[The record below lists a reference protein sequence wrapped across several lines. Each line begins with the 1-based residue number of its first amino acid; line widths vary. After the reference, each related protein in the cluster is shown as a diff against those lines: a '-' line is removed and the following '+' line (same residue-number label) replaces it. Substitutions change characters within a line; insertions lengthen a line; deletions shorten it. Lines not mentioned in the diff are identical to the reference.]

1 MKKIRWLLLPISL
14 VFITYFNSLNYDFVS
29 DDLAFLLNNKVLV
42 SSPVEEYFQNG
53 VWTFSSLGYSE
64 DPLYRPLA
72 LLNYRVQSKLWGD
85 NPMGFHFANI
95 LAHAMVTILV
105 FQILLFLI
113 PSASLKSVA
122 LATSVFAVH
131 PVQVESVCWILGNN
145 DIWAALW
152 SFVSIVLLFNAN
164 GGKKLFMIGMSMAT
178 MFAAMLTKEVAY
190 TLPILMAILLFIRK
204 DKFTLKHIFLLTS
217 LSIIIL
223 VAVLILR
230 NNAVESTGLAFS
242 FDGVGSAFVYF
253 LGYVKSSIFPYPQ
266 RFYLVKPLNGMVAPW
281 EMIIGL
287 IAIVGFVI
295 LVWKHKKDR
304 GFLILSAILFLV
316 ILTPALAVS
325 FHTVRPTFA
334 SRLLYL
340 AILPISMIVLF
351 LLYNNETNNKKLME
365 RIVMIVIT
373 AFVIISKLNES
384 SWKDQGSFV
393 QLAMKSTPM
402 NFALHIDMG
411 DYYIEKRQLY
421 EAIKC
426 YISATNISA
435 KDETKV
441 IAHERLGEIYA
452 QNKSF
457 NKARQEFN
465 AILTIDPDNSSA
477 RNGLGNIAWLTGDLT
492 TAKMQYEQ
500 ALKFNSEN
508 IKARKN
514 LEAVNRLLS
523 NKHSQE

>member
-1 MKKIRWLLLPISL
+1 
-14 VFITYFNSLNYDFVS
+14 
-29 DDLAFLLNNKVLV
+29 
-42 SSPVEEYFQNG
+42 
-53 VWTFSSLGYSE
+53 
-64 DPLYRPLA
+64 
-72 LLNYRVQSKLWGD
+72 
-85 NPMGFHFANI
+85 
-95 LAHAMVTILV
+95 
-105 FQILLFLI
+105 
-113 PSASLKSVA
+113 
-122 LATSVFAVH
+122 
-131 PVQVESVCWILGNN
+131 
-145 DIWAALW
+145 
-152 SFVSIVLLFNAN
+152 
-164 GGKKLFMIGMSMAT
+164 
-178 MFAAMLTKEVAY
+178 
-190 TLPILMAILLFIRK
+190 
-204 DKFTLKHIFLLTS
+204 
-217 LSIIIL
+217 
-223 VAVLILR
+223 
-230 NNAVESTGLAFS
+230 
-242 FDGVGSAFVYF
+242 
-253 LGYVKSSIFPYPQ
+253 
-266 RFYLVKPLNGMVAPW
+266 
-281 EMIIGL
+281 
-287 IAIVGFVI
+287 
-295 LVWKHKKDR
+295 
-304 GFLILSAILFLV
+304 
-316 ILTPALAVS
+316 
-325 FHTVRPTFA
+325 
-334 SRLLYL
+334 
-340 AILPISMIVLF
+340 
-351 LLYNNETNNKKLME
+351 ME